1 MSFDER
7 KTFAATKEDF
17 VQNTV
22 DIPVVM
28 QRQVLVIQKEPRTV
42 DVPVLQYI
50 DTTVDVPVAK
60 APQKTARGLDNEVQ
74 RNQDGNEA
82 SFCLA
87 QARKQEA
94 DCL

>member
-7 KTFAATKEDF
+7 KIFAATKED
-17 VQNTV
+17 VEQNTT

-28 QRQVLVIQKEPRTV
+28 QRQVLVIQKAPRTV

-60 APQKTARGLDNEVQ
+60 RRREDNTETSRGLHNEIQ
-74 RNQDGNEA
+74 RSQDG
-82 SFCLA
+82 
-87 QARKQEA
+87 
-94 DCL
+94 